1 MDVYKFDIKH
11 KIKDNKDLE
20 DGTILI
26 LGKFNIFHKGH
37 LELIN
42 YAHSIKNDKQKI
54 GILIINEENNNFQ
67 SLSSKLQ
74 ICCSLDI
81 DFAIVAEFNF
91 EFKSIEGDDFIKY
104 LDKNFFVKEYITGED
119 FLFGKDR
126 KYQANDIVNISKA
139 KLKMLPLKTIQN
151 VKISSSNIKEM
162 HELGEY
168 NLISELVIA
177 PLSFD
182 VNIQDTLLFWNSSI
196 KKPHYG
202 NYYFKLL
209 IDDYWY
215 HGIINFSITQNINY
229 QLIDQNIDHLTI
241 LDQNTQI
248 QILNIE
254 RIIINSRF
262 DNITEED
269 VERTKQYFISYS
281 NNSGNKLLE

>member
-42 YAHSIKNDKQKI
+42 YAHSIKKEKQKI

-104 LDKNFFVKEYITGED
+104 LD
-119 FLFGKDR
+119 
-126 KYQANDIVNISKA
+126 
-139 KLKMLPLKTIQN
+139 
-151 VKISSSNIKEM
+151 
-162 HELGEY
+162 
-168 NLISELVIA
+168 
-177 PLSFD
+177 
-182 VNIQDTLLFWNSSI
+182 
-196 KKPHYG
+196 
-202 NYYFKLL
+202 
-209 IDDYWY
+209 
-215 HGIINFSITQNINY
+215 
-229 QLIDQNIDHLTI
+229 
-241 LDQNTQI
+241 
-248 QILNIE
+248 
-254 RIIINSRF
+254 
-262 DNITEED
+262 
-269 VERTKQYFISYS
+269 
-281 NNSGNKLLE
+281 